1 MPVFTLLGT
10 ALGIGIG
17 TSATAAAGGAA
28 VGAATTA
35 TTMGGLA
42 VASTVGSL
50 AGTGVGMANSISQKN
65 AMAAAERQQRS
76 TNNKALAEQDFNAR
90 REQQTKSA
98 LDAQQ
103 MANAMAGND
112 FYKNQNAQAG
122 TKGGTVF
129 GSPLGS
135 TGASPERKTILG
147 G

>member
-1 MPVFTLLGT
+1 MMATLMTLGV
-10 ALGIGIG
+10 L
-17 TSATAAAGGAA
+17 SAAGGLVSA
-28 VGAATTA
+28 
-35 TTMGGLA
+35 GL
-42 VASTVGSL
+42 
-50 AGTGVGMANSISQKN
+50 GVANSISQKK
-65 AMAAAERQQRS
+65 AMEAQQRQQTADHNRS
-76 TNNKALAEQDFNAR
+76 LAEADFNSR
-90 REQQTKSA
+90 RDAQKKSA

-103 MANAMAGND
+103 MANAMSGND